1 MADVSQYFAIGPPAA
16 AVAVLF
22 EAEEVRL
29 EPVPI
34 AVQKQLHVYH
44 TPGLQRGGGDWP
56 GRGSEVQARV
66 LSLPRAYNNVL
77 SLHPS
82 GIYICQFKYT
92 TALSLVVKV
101 YLTVRKFTT
110 S

>member
-1 MADVSQYFAIGPPAA
+1 MPDVSQYFAIGPPAA

-82 GIYICQFKYT
+82 GIYLLIH
-92 TALSLVVKV
+92 LPI
-101 YLTVRKFTT
+101 
-110 S
+110 

>member
-1 MADVSQYFAIGPPAA
+1 MPDVSKYFAIGPAAAA

-44 TPGLQRGGGDWP
+44 TP
-56 GRGSEVQARV
+56 
-66 LSLPRAYNNVL
+66 
-77 SLHPS
+77 
-82 GIYICQFKYT
+82 
-92 TALSLVVKV
+92 
-101 YLTVRKFTT
+101 
-110 S
+110 

>member
-1 MADVSQYFAIGPPAA
+1 MPDVSQYFVIGPPAA

-56 GRGSEVQARV
+56 GRGSEVQARL

-92 TALSLVVKV
+92 TELYRPVIVHQK
-101 YLTVRKFTT
+101 VRKFATK
-110 S
+110 